1 MWSFKKIPPKHG
13 SHPRSAE
20 PKSLG
25 VGAGHEHFLKAPQM
39 ILMCSPGREP
49 LDPMTFEGLSFSEF
63 GESAFCVYLSGFQ
76 ERTGGR
82 LGLVSQAQLQPP
94 LLGVRG

>member
-1 MWSFKKIPPKHG
+1 
-13 SHPRSAE
+13 
-20 PKSLG
+20 
-25 VGAGHEHFLKAPQM
+25 
-39 ILMCSPGREP
+39 
-49 LDPMTFEGLSFSEF
+49 MTFEGLSFSEF